1 MFAFFKVGG
10 FGGCGPDSER
20 HKPAA
25 QPLLRRLIGDRS
37 GNVAMMFAMI
47 AIPLSGAVGLA
58 VDMARVYHVNLTTQ
72 SALDSSALAAGRVA
86 QVEKSETLAK
96 ASKSASAYFDQA
108 KPSDVVVST
117 IEFSPN
123 DQQTEFKVTATSWV
137 RTPFLGVLNIFNYR
151 GSQDDAP
158 SACKGNFY
166 GCVKLVT
173 TATAQICLNCSDTGS
188 GNADEGTNLEIS
200 MMLDITGSMKG
211 TPLTDMKA
219 AAKDLIDI
227 VIWNDQ
233 SKYTSR
239 VAIAPFSATINAGE
253 YFSKISGKV
262 DREDNDGS
270 SSRNIHYPDSCFVK
284 GKLQSNCTSSTGLKT
299 YNTPPYIAKNATCV
313 VERGDN
319 DLNGIKS
326 GTNPE
331 KYTDAAP
338 TTAASYMP
346 SWNMAAGSMA
356 TTCSP
361 TNVLIP
367 LTTDRAKL
375 KKAIDAFTADGSTA
389 GQLGTAMAW
398 YLISPNWKDVW
409 PLESRPTP
417 YGTDKVSKIAVLMT
431 DGVYNTLQSKSY
443 GDSSSEAT
451 TALNH
456 AKSLC
461 SGMKAKSITVYTV
474 GFNLDS
480 SAAKKM
486 LKSCATSDTH
496 FYDTSGG
503 EALKAAFRD
512 IALKISKL
520 RLTN

>member
-10 FGGCGPDSER
+10 FGGCGPDATRKE
-20 HKPAA
+20 PAA
-25 QPLLRRLIGDRS
+25 QPLLRRLVKDRS
-37 GNVAMMFAMI
+37 GNIAMMFAMI

-58 VDMARVYHVNLTTQ
+58 VDMARVYHVNMATQ
-72 SALDSSALAAGRVA
+72 AGLDSSALAAGRVA
-86 QVEKSETLAK
+86 QVEKTDTLVK
-96 ASKSASAYFDQA
+96 AFKTASAYFDEA

-117 IEFSPN
+117 IQFSPN

-137 RTPFLGVLNIFNYR
+137 RTPFLGVLSVFQ
-151 GSQDDAP
+151 SQNALDDAP
-158 SACKGNFY
+158 AACKSNYY

-173 TATAQICLNCSDTGS
+173 SATAQICLNCSDTGS

-239 VAIAPFSATINAGE
+239 VAIAPFAATINAGE
-253 YFSKISGKV
+253 YFSKMTGKD

-270 SSRNIHYPDSCFVK
+270 SSKNIHYPSTCFNWNGNLKWSCS
-284 GKLQSNCTSSTGLKT
+284 GSSS
-299 YNTPPYIAKNATCV
+299 YNTPTYIAKNATCV
-313 VERGDN
+313 VERSDGV
-319 DLNGIKS
+319 LNGFAK
-326 GTNPE
+326 GVENPE
-331 KYTDAAP
+331 KYTDTAP
-338 TTAASYMP
+338 TTAATYLP
-346 SWNMAAGSMA
+346 SWNMASGSMS
-356 TTCSP
+356 TSCSP
-361 TNVLIP
+361 TNVIVP
-367 LTTDRAKL
+367 LTTDRKKL
-375 KKAIDAFTADGSTA
+375 KDAIDAFSANGYTA

-409 PLESRPTP
+409 PKESEPAP
-417 YGTDKVSKIAVLMT
+417 YGTEKVSKIAVLMT

-443 GDSSSEAT
+443 GDNSSEAT

-461 SGMKAKSITVYTV
+461 TGMKGKSITVYTV

-480 SAAKKM
+480 KAAKNM
-486 LKSCATSDTH
+486 LKACATSDDH
-496 FYDTSGG
+496 YYDTSGG
-503 EALKAAFRD
+503 DALKAAFRD

-520 RLTN
+520 RLTH

>member
-10 FGGCGPDSER
+10 FGGCGPESTRREPSA
-20 HKPAA
+20 K
-25 QPLLRRLIGDRS
+25 PLLRRLIGDRS

-47 AIPLSGAVGLA
+47 GIPLSGAVGLA
-58 VDMARVYHVNLTTQ
+58 VDMARVYHVNLATQ

-86 QVEKSETLAK
+86 QVEKSETLSK
-96 ASKSASAYFDQA
+96 AFKSASAYFDQA

-173 TATAQICLNCSDTGS
+173 SATAEICLNCSDTGS
-188 GNADEGTNLEIS
+188 GNSDEGTNLEIS

-239 VAIAPFSATINAGE
+239 VAIAPFSAAVNLGT
-253 YFSKISGKV
+253 YFTAITGKSDDPDPDGDGYDYPSSCYNKSGKLK
-262 DREDNDGS
+262 NSCDGNS
-270 SSRNIHYPDSCFVK
+270 TYKVK
-284 GKLQSNCTSSTGLKT
+284 RYAPCVYERKGTEAATDKAPTDSSTWLVPT
-299 YNTPPYIAKNATCV
+299 TVTTN
-313 VERGDN
+313 
-319 DLNGIKS
+319 
-326 GTNPE
+326 TNP
-331 KYTDAAP
+331 TCAP
-338 TTAASYMP
+338 AS
-346 SWNMAAGSMA
+346 AI
-356 TTCSP
+356 
-361 TNVLIP
+361 VP

-375 KKAIDAFTADGSTA
+375 KGAIDNFAASGSTA
-389 GQLGTAMAW
+389 GHLGTAMAW

-417 YGTDKVSKIAVLMT
+417 YGTAKVSKIAVLMT
-431 DGVYNTLQSKSY
+431 DGEYNSIY
-443 GDSSSEAT
+443 GVQDSGNVTNAFNQAKAT
-451 TALNH
+451 CA
-456 AKSLC
+456 S
-461 SGMKAKSITVYTV
+461 MKAKSITVYTV
-474 GFNLDS
+474 GFNLDTTAS
-480 SAAKKM
+480 KNM
-486 LKSCATSDTH
+486 LKACATSDSH
-496 FYDTSGG
+496 YYDTSGG

-520 RLTN
+520 RLTH

>member
-1 MFAFFKVGG
+1 MFAYFKVGG
-10 FGGCGPDSER
+10 FGGCGPDSTR
-20 HKPAA
+20 QKPAA
-25 QPLLRRLIGDRS
+25 KPLLRRLIGDRS

-58 VDMARVYHVNLTTQ
+58 VDMARVYHVNLATQ

-86 QVEKSETLAK
+86 QVEKTETLSK
-96 ASKSASAYFDQA
+96 AFKSASAYFDEA
-108 KPSDVVVST
+108 KPTAVVVST

-173 TATAQICLNCSDTGS
+173 SATAQICLNCSDTGS

-239 VAIAPFSATINAGE
+239 VAIAPFSSAVNLGSYFTAITGKSDDPDPDGDGYNYGSECYNAKGNLITSGSKSCVGKSKYKVKYYAPCVYERKGTEAATDKAPT
-253 YFSKISGKV
+253 
-262 DREDNDGS
+262 D
-270 SSRNIHYPDSCFVK
+270 
-284 GKLQSNCTSSTGLKT
+284 SSTWL
-299 YNTPPYIAKNATCV
+299 
-313 VERGDN
+313 E
-319 DLNGIKS
+319 
-326 GTNPE
+326 
-331 KYTDAAP
+331 P
-338 TTAASYMP
+338 TTVSTTKNP
-346 SWNMAAGSMA
+346 
-356 TTCSP
+356 TCSP
-361 TNVLIP
+361 ASAIVP

-375 KKAIDAFTADGSTA
+375 KSAIDNFAASGSTA

-417 YGTDKVSKIAVLMT
+417 YGTEKVSKIAVLMT
-431 DGVYNTLQSKSY
+431 DGEYNSIY
-443 GDSSSEAT
+443 GDQDSANVT
-451 TALNH
+451 TAFNQ
-456 AKSLC
+456 AKALC
-461 SGMKAKSITVYTV
+461 AGMKAKSITVYTV
-474 GFNLDS
+474 GFNLDT
-480 SAAKKM
+480 SAAKSM
-486 LKSCATSDTH
+486 LKSCATSDSH
-496 FYDTSGG
+496 YYDTSGG
-503 EALKAAFRD
+503 DALKAAFRD

-520 RLTN
+520 RLTH